1 MVDKAISYAHLA
13 NLSFIEELYEK
24 FQKDPA
30 LVDPSWRYFFEGM
43 EFSRSMPEAT
53 AMPMQSGDLKVY
65 LLIQAYRMYGHMA
78 AHIDPIYIKEEK
90 EPEQLSL
97 SSFGFSKEDLS
108 KSFSTFGFFPKAEA
122 PLSELLAALKATYSR
137 NIGFEYIGL
146 CGSDIERFIQ
156 KRIEP
161 LFPINLS
168 SEDRLMILRYLNK
181 AEIFESFIHTKYVG
195 QKRFS
200 LEGAETL
207 IPMMAA
213 LIDKGADL
221 GVEEAVLGMSHRGR
235 LNVLANILNKSYSNI
250 FHEFEDH
257 YSPMLGEGT
266 GDVKY
271 HKGFEGALKTHT
283 GKEIHITLAAN
294 PSHLE
299 SVDPVVEGRA
309 RAQQELKGGDVKR
322 ILPLLIHGD
331 AAVAGQGVVYETM
344 QLSKLPGYAT
354 GGTIHIVINN
364 QIGFTTLPMEARST
378 KYCTDIAKAFN
389 CPVLHVN
396 AEDPELCVAAALLAI
411 ELRQSF
417 GCDVFIDLN
426 CYRKYGHNEGDE
438 PAFTQPAQYK
448 LIREKKSIRELF
460 KLQLIQEGVLP
471 SDAAERAEE
480 EFKASLHKALELIP
494 PATESPSVN
503 EEHYICDETV
513 CASVPS
519 LSKEELTQL
528 AEKFCKVPDGFQ
540 IHPKIQRL
548 FAERLSSCKTE
559 PEPKTIDWGTA
570 EYLAFASLLASGTH
584 IRLSGQDCQRG
595 TFSQRH
601 AVWVNQITSEKYFPL
616 NNLSK
621 NQAPF
626 QVLNSPLSEY
636 AVLGFDLGY
645 SMSYPNTLTIWE
657 AQYGD
662 FANAAQVIM
671 DQYISSAEQKWNQSS
686 NLTLLLPHGYEG
698 QGPEHSSAR
707 MERYLQLSAQGNIIV
722 ANCSTPAQYF
732 HLLRRQAYLKNK
744 KPLVV
749 FTPKALLRLP
759 ACTSS
764 LSELYQAA
772 FQEVISDTTSKNP
785 TKLLFCTGK
794 VYYDLLQEREKRK
807 TSDVAIIRVEQ
818 IYPFPKDKIQKIVSQ
833 FPTAKKIL
841 WVQEEH
847 SNMGAW
853 EYIRPLLQDALE
865 PGISLGYAGR
875 PRSAATATG
884 SYSLHKKQFQKMMEE
899 AFTL

>member
-1 MVDKAISYAHLA
+1 MVDKAISYANLA
-13 NLSFIEELYEK
+13 NLAFIEELYEK
-24 FQKDPA
+24 FQKDPT
-30 LVDPSWRYFFEGM
+30 LVEPSWRYFFEGM
-43 EFSRSMPEAT
+43 EFSRNMPGTQT
-53 AMPMQSGDLKVY
+53 APVESGELKVY
-65 LLIQAYRMYGHMA
+65 LLIQAYRMYGHLG
-78 AHIDPIYIKEEK
+78 AHIDPIYVKGEK
-90 EPEQLSL
+90 VPEQLSL
-97 SSFGFSKEDLS
+97 SSFGFSKDDLN
-108 KSFSTFGFFPKAEA
+108 KSYSTFGFLPKKEA
-122 PLSELLAALKATYSR
+122 PLSELVAALESTYSH
-137 NIGFEYIGL
+137 NIGFEYVGL
-146 CGSDIERFIQ
+146 CGKEIEKFIQ
-156 KRIEP
+156 RKIEP
-161 LFPINLS
+161 LFPLKLNTA
-168 SEDRLMILRYLNK
+168 DRIFILQYLNK
-181 AEIFESFIHTKYVG
+181 AEIFEAFIHTKYVG

-235 LNVLANILNKSYSNI
+235 LNVLANILNKSYSHI

-257 YSPMLGEGT
+257 YSPSVGQGT

-271 HKGFEGALKTHT
+271 HKGFEGFLKTHK
-283 GKEIHITLAAN
+283 GKDIHITLAAN

-309 RAQQELKGGDVKR
+309 RASQERKGGDTKK

-364 QIGFTTLPMEARST
+364 QIGFTTLPSEARST

-389 CPVLHVN
+389 APVLHVN
-396 AEDPELCVAAALLAI
+396 AEDPEACVAAALLSI
-411 ELRQSF
+411 ELRQTF

-438 PAFTQPAQYK
+438 PAFTQPEQYR

-460 KLQLIQEGVLP
+460 KLQLIQEGVLT
-471 SDAAERAEE
+471 SESAMLQEE
-480 EFKASLHKALELIP
+480 EFKSTLTKALEQIP
-494 PATESPSVN
+494 PATQNPVAN
-503 EEHYICDETV
+503 DEHYDSDEKV
-513 CASVPS
+513 YSSVPAIT
-519 LSKEELTQL
+519 KEELTLL
-528 AEKFCKVPDGFQ
+528 AEKFCTVPEGFQ
-540 IHPKIQRL
+540 IHPKIERL
-548 FAERLSSCKTE
+548 FKERLSMIKAN
-559 PEPKTIDWGTA
+559 PEPKSIDWGTA
-570 EYLAFASLLASGTH
+570 EYLAFASLLSKGVH

-601 AVWVNQITSEKYFPL
+601 AMWVDQATSKKYFPL
-616 NNLSK
+616 SHLSE
-621 NQAPF
+621 NQAAF
-626 QVLNSPLSEY
+626 EVLNSPLSEY

-645 SMSYPNTLTIWE
+645 SMSYPDTLTLWE

-662 FANAAQVIM
+662 FANTAQVIM
-671 DQYISSAEQKWNQSS
+671 DQYISSSEQKWNQSS

-764 LSELYQAA
+764 LSELYQGG
-772 FQEVISDTTSKNP
+772 FEEVISDSLVQSP
-785 TKLLFCTGK
+785 TKLLFCSGK
-794 VYYDLLQEREKRK
+794 VYYDLLQEREKRALK
-807 TSDVAIIRVEQ
+807 DVAIIRVEQ
-818 IYPFPKDKIQKIVSQ
+818 LYPFAADKIKSVLSQ
-833 FPTAKKIL
+833 FPTAKKVL

-853 EYIRPLLQDALE
+853 EYIRPLLQETL
-865 PGISLGYAGR
+865 GSGVTLGYAGR

-884 SYSLHKKQFQKMMEE
+884 SYALHKKQFQKMMEE
-899 AFTL
+899 AFNI